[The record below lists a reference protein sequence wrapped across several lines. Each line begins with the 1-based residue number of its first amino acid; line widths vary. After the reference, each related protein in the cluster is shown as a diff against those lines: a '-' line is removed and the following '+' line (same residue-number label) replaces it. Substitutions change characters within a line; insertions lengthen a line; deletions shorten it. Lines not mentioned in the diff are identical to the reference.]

1 MKKLITIL
9 AALVVS
15 VSFATAAD
23 AEKKSEK
30 KAGMT
35 PEEKFKKMDA
45 NGDGSVSAD
54 EFKAGAKDAAKADAM
69 FAKKDTDKDG
79 KLSLAECT
87 AAPAKKEKA
96 PK

>member
-1 MKKLITIL
+1 MKKVITIL

-23 AEKKSEK
+23 AEKKGEK
-30 KAGMT
+30 KARAT
-35 PEEKFKKMDA
+35 PEEKFKKLDTNA
-45 NGDGSVSAD
+45 DGSVSAD
-54 EFKAGAKDAAKADAM
+54 EFKAGAKDAAKADAA
-69 FAKKDTDKDG
+69 FAQKDTDKDG

-96 PK
+96 AK